1 MPLSKIQGIEGQV
14 TPNLGRRNLIINGA
28 MQVAQRGTSSTTSGY
43 HTVDR
48 FTNTFGTAAFT
59 QTVDATVPTGEGFS
73 SSYKHECTTASS
85 AAGAF
90 FGIQQSIEA
99 QNIRN
104 SGWDYTSASSFVTL
118 SFYARSSVAG
128 TYLCGLRTVDGT
140 AYNISSQY
148 TLAANTWKRIIVSF
162 PGNSNLTINNDTGDG
177 LKVFPMLELGSN
189 YTAGSTFDAWT
200 AHGGSTQT
208 PDVAINI
215 HDTVN
220 STFFVTGV
228 QLEVGNV
235 ATKFEHRSYDE
246 ELDSCH
252 RYFFNALGDT
262 SGGNFSLFP
271 VTFGNNVSTGNN
283 YHIAFQVSLPK
294 KMRATP
300 SLTHNI
306 ANTNH
311 AGSGVAAGP
320 TTWNFYYQN
329 QGWGNKAGNGN
340 ANTLSRS
347 SSGNAGV
354 AIGTYYLTP
363 SGVHVDQIAIGNNLQ
378 MHFSSEI

>member
-1 MPLSKIQGIEGQV
+1 MPLSKIQTSEMLD
-14 TPNLGRRNLIINGA
+14 TPNLGRRNLIINGD

-43 HTVDR
+43 QTADR

-59 QTVDATVPTGEGFS
+59 QTIDATVPAGLGFS

-85 AAGAF
+85 ATGAF
-90 FGIQQSIEA
+90 FGIQHSIEA

-148 TLAANTWKRIIVSF
+148 TLAANTWKRVIVSF
-162 PGNSNLTINNDTGDG
+162 PGNSNLTITNDSGLG
-177 LKVFPMLELGSN
+177 LKVFPMLELGSD

-220 STFFVTGV
+220 STFFITGV
-228 QLEVGNV
+228 QLEVGSV
-235 ATKFEHRSYDE
+235 ATDFEHRSVGE
-246 ELDSCH
+246 ELALCQ
-252 RYFFNALGDT
+252 RYFYRFTGHGTLFYADYYSNDT
-262 SGGNFSLFP
+262 FITKEPLPVEMRVNPTVTTRGTGGSGNTAFSYTNL
-271 VTFGNNVSTGNN
+271 
-283 YHIAFQVSLPK
+283 A
-294 KMRATP
+294 ATP
-300 SLTHNI
+300 TLSASGKTSV
-306 ANTNH
+306 AVYR
-311 AGSGVAAGP
+311 GVASAARTYIHIYN
-320 TTWNFYYQN
+320 TTAAY
-329 QGWGNKAGNGN
+329 
-340 ANTLSRS
+340 S
-347 SSGNAGV
+347 
-354 AIGTYYLTP
+354 
-363 SGVHVDQIAIGNNLQ
+363 VDASAEL
-378 MHFSSEI
+378 

>member
-1 MPLSKIQGIEGQV
+1 MPLSKIQTTEMLDS
-14 TPNLGRRNLIINGA
+14 PNLGRRNLIINGA
-28 MQVAQRGTSSTTSGY
+28 MQVSQRGTSSTTSGY
-43 HTVDR
+43 QTADR

-59 QTVDATVPTGEGFS
+59 QTIDATVPTGEGFS

-85 AAGAF
+85 ATGAF

-148 TLAANTWKRIIVSF
+148 TLAANTWKRVIVSF
-162 PGNSNLTINNDTGDG
+162 PGNSNLTINNDVGDG

-228 QLEVGNV
+228 QLEAGNS
-235 ATKFEHRSYDE
+235 ATDFEHRSFAE
-246 ELDSCH
+246 EQAACQ
-252 RYFFNALGDT
+252 RYFYRVGET
-262 SGGNFSLFP
+262 GGVGHAVGSNFATGAYYTASDYRAFIDFP
-271 VTFGNNVSTGNN
+271 VTMRSNPTLTSSTVTNAFRIIRANGSD
-283 YHIAFQVSLPK
+283 YPDSIADAGGSALHGKHLFTNDDLGG
-294 KMRATP
+294 AT
-300 SLTHNI
+300 
-306 ANTNH
+306 
-311 AGSGVAAGP
+311 AGD
-320 TTWNFYYQN
+320 
-329 QGWGNKAGNGN
+329 
-340 ANTLSRS
+340 
-347 SSGNAGV
+347 AGV
-354 AIGTYYLTP
+354 LIAGGTSAAFLNF
-363 SGVHVDQIAIGNNLQ
+363 DA
-378 MHFSSEI
+378 EI

>member
-1 MPLSKIQGIEGQV
+1 MTLIKVKSRGTDNV
-14 TPNLGRRNLIINGA
+14 SGRKNLIINGA

-43 HTVDR
+43 QTVDR

-59 QTVDATVPTGEGFS
+59 QTIDTTVPTGEGFS

-85 AAGAF
+85 ATGAF
-90 FGIQQSIEA
+90 FGIQHSIEA

-128 TYLCGLRTVDGT
+128 TYLCSLRTVDGT

-148 TLAANTWKRIIVSF
+148 TLAANTWKRVIVSF

-177 LKVFPMLELGSN
+177 LKVFPMLELGSD

-215 HDTVN
+215 HNTVN

-228 QLEVGNV
+228 QLEVGDS
-235 ATKFEHRSYDE
+235 ASDFEHRSFGE
-246 ELDSCH
+246 ELSLCQ
-252 RYFFNALGDT
+252 RYFQKVLNSNRIDVFRKTGTSSVQYISYFQEMRAAPTLALTRNSTVYGPVNTGAGSSGLDPANNTPQGFSLYVYT
-262 SGGNFSLFP
+262 SGTDVQVGAT
-271 VTFGNNVSTGNN
+271 VT
-283 YHIAFQVSLPK
+283 
-294 KMRATP
+294 AT
-300 SLTHNI
+300 
-306 ANTNH
+306 
-311 AGSGVAAGP
+311 AA
-320 TTWNFYYQN
+320 
-329 QGWGNKAGNGN
+329 AE
-340 ANTLSRS
+340 L
-347 SSGNAGV
+347 
-354 AIGTYYLTP
+354 
-363 SGVHVDQIAIGNNLQ
+363 
-378 MHFSSEI
+378 